1 MSFARSSILFCCLFL
16 ATYIQ
21 GYFRHFRHFPCGK
34 QQLSVRGSSSS
45 LLTETFDSLRD
56 KLHGTGKA
64 KMFWNYLREG
74 KDISNP
80 ETFQTTGLSSK
91 TFQNITNLLCG
102 HPLIDN
108 TIVSNAVSPCGTRKL
123 LLKLLDG
130 MEIETVL
137 IPSTNLERTT
147 LCVSTQ
153 VGCDRGCAFCRTG
166 KMGLIRNLTASEIIG
181 QVIRG
186 IQISRQESM
195 PMLRN
200 VVFMGMGDAGRNL
213 NAVNAT
219 VHCLTDPWRFS
230 LKRSRVTVST
240 VGPALDTFST
250 ITQWPCTLA
259 WSLHSPNEQIRR
271 FLVPSARHSPLELR
285 ESLIQAIQ
293 QSYQAKK
300 GRTLMLAITLIQD
313 INDRIEDAEAVS
325 AFVRPIL
332 QVIPKIAIDLIPYND
347 IHTHGFMRPS
357 HERICAFQH
366 VLRQDGYFCS
376 VRITRGDE
384 ENAACGMLATS
395 STKRQ
400 LKANNRDVVS
410 L

>member
-1 MSFARSSILFCCLFL
+1 MRLFSRSSTILWLLFFIICIHG
-16 ATYIQ
+16 YI
-21 GYFRHFRHFPCGK
+21 RHGFYTRRRGN
-34 QQLSVRGSSSS
+34 LSIRES
-45 LLTETFDSLRD
+45 LLTETFESLRD
-56 KLHGTGKA
+56 KLHGSGKA
-64 KMFWNYLREG
+64 KIFWSYLREG
-74 KDISNP
+74 KDITDQ
-80 ETFQTTGLSSK
+80 EIFQTTALSNK
-91 TFQNITNLLCG
+91 TFQNITNCLNG
-102 HPLIDN
+102 SPLIQN
-108 TIVSNAVSPCGTRKL
+108 TIVSNTVSQCGTRKL
-123 LLKLLDG
+123 LLKLFDG

-137 IPSTNLERTT
+137 IPSANSERTT

-153 VGCDRGCAFCRTG
+153 VGCDRGCRFCRTG

-186 IQISRQESM
+186 IQISRNECM
-195 PMLRN
+195 PAMKN

-213 NAVNAT
+213 DAVNAT
-219 VHCLTDPWRFS
+219 VHCLTDPLRFS
-230 LKRSRVTVST
+230 FKRSKVTVST

-259 WSLHSPNEQIRR
+259 WSLHSPNEKIRR
-271 FLVPSARHSPLELR
+271 YLVPTARHSPLELR

-293 QSYQAKK
+293 QGYQAKK
-300 GRTLMLAITLIQD
+300 TRTLMLAITLIQE

-332 QVIPKIAIDLIPYND
+332 EVIPKIAIDLIPYND
-347 IHTHGFMRPS
+347 IQTHGFMRPS
-357 HERICAFQH
+357 HERICAYQQ

-376 VRITRGDE
+376 VRTTRGDD

-400 LKANNRDVVS
+400 LRVTRSSNVQENMM
-410 L
+410 